1 GVFFFSSRRR
11 HTRSKRDW
19 SSDVCSSDLDCGSL
33 GDARAA
39 AEAGVDII
47 GTTLAGYTG
56 ERAPV
61 AGPDLELISAI
72 RDAGLAP
79 MLIAEGRIHTPDHAA
94 TARRDCSGAV
104 DVGSPLTHSTRLSSS
119 FAKPVDGH

>member
-1 GVFFFSSRRR
+1 SLAETVGRLHEQTNALVMA
-11 HTRSKRDW
+11 
-19 SSDVCSSDLDCGSL
+19 DCGSL

-39 AEAGVDII
+39 AEAGADIL

-72 RDAGLAP
+72 SEAGLAP
-79 MLIAEGRIHTPDHAA
+79 MLTADGSIHTPDQAA
-94 TARRDCSGAV
+94 AHRRAGAEAAVVGTAITHPATISSWCAEAV
-104 DVGSPLTHSTRLSSS
+104 EG
-119 FAKPVDGH
+119 

>member
-1 GVFFFSSRRR
+1 CAGWWVVVGLFFFSSRRR

-19 SSDVCSSDLDCGSL
+19 SSDVCSSDL
-33 GDARAA
+33 
-39 AEAGVDII
+39 EAGADII

-72 RDAGLAP
+72 SEAGLAP
-79 MLIAEGRIHTPDHAA
+79 MLIAEGRIHTPDQAA
-94 TARRDCSGAV
+94 AARRAGAEAV
-104 DVGSPLTHSTRLSSS
+104 VVGTAITHPATISSW
-119 FAKPVDGH
+119 FAEAVESQTH